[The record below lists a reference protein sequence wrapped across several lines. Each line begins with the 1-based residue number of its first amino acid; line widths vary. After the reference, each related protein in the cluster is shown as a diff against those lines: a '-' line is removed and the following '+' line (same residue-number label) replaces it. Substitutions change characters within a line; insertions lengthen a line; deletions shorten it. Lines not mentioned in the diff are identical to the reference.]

1 MLWLILGLVLGALFI
16 WMATRSNFKLT
27 WYEWIL
33 VALATIL
40 ALFAIQNYSAS
51 LTELEP
57 RAANFLLMM
66 FGLPAVVLA
75 AIAAGLAVFRL
86 MRSKKASSQPTA
98 AKP

>member
-1 MLWLILGLVLGALFI
+1 MLWLILGLVLGGFFVWI
-16 WMATRSNFKLT
+16 ATRSSFKLT

-40 ALFAIQNYSAS
+40 ALFAIQNYTAS

-57 RAANFLLMM
+57 RAASFLLLM
-66 FGLPAVVLA
+66 FGAPAVVLA
-75 AIAAGLAVFRL
+75 AIAAGLAFLRVRG
-86 MRSKKASSQPTA
+86 KKAPAQPTP

>member
-1 MLWLILGLVLGALFI
+1 MLWLILGLLLGALFT
-16 WMATRSNFKLT
+16 WMAFRANFKLT

-40 ALFAIQNYSAS
+40 ALFAIQNYTAS
-51 LTELEP
+51 LTELES

-75 AIAAGLAVFRL
+75 ALAAGLAAFRV
-86 MRSKKASSQPTA
+86 MRGKKAAVQPTP
-98 AKP
+98 AKS

>member
-1 MLWLILGLVLGALFI
+1 MLWLILGLVLGALFF
-16 WMATRSNFKLT
+16 WMATRSNLKLT

-40 ALFAIQNYSAS
+40 ALFAIQNYTAS
-51 LTELEP
+51 VTELEP

-75 AIAAGLAVFRL
+75 AIAAGLAFFRL
-86 MRSKKASSQPTA
+86 RGKKVSSQPA
-98 AKP
+98 PAK